1 MIRDQQSSL
10 LIPGGRFLTVNLN
23 KQITST
29 DPNIE
34 RLASGLVTFFETFSI
49 SCDINDLRTS
59 ITIAEKINTT
69 HPDAVIDSLDILLK
83 LIEIAENQMPKSSIL
98 HEILTS
104 FFQEVE
110 ILWYAKVDSV
120 ILGNRD

>member
-1 MIRDQQSSL
+1 M
-10 LIPGGRFLTVNLN
+10 TVNLN
-23 KQITST
+23 KQITSI

-34 RLASGLVTFFETFSI
+34 RLASGLV
-49 SCDINDLRTS
+49 INDLRTS

-83 LIEIAENQMPKSSIL
+83 LSEIAENQMPKSSIL
-98 HEILTS
+98 HEILIS

>member
-1 MIRDQQSSL
+1 M
-10 LIPGGRFLTVNLN
+10 TVNLN
-23 KQITST
+23 KQITSI

-59 ITIAEKINTT
+59 ITIVEKTNTT
-69 HPDAVIDSLDILLK
+69 DPDAVIDSLDILLQ
-83 LIEIAENQMPKSSIL
+83 LIEIAENQTPKTSIL
-98 HEILTS
+98 HEILIS

-110 ILWYAKVDSV
+110 ILWYAKVDSI